1 MSGAS
6 GPVLELEGA
15 RARDEAW
22 SFDMQLHPGELVL
35 IQVSDPGQIRAFTD
49 LCCGLLPARQG
60 QVRVL
65 GRDLAA
71 LAAEDLRALR
81 SRIGVVPLEGGWA
94 PHLSVAESILLPAL
108 FHRLASHAE
117 LRERAAELCRRFGL
131 PGLPLERP
139 ERLTS
144 ADLARAACAR
154 AFLARPAL
162 LLLESPLRGDS
173 VPDLRLPLLDALAAA
188 RETGCIWLTTSVSV
202 WSDRAMPAQRRYRLG
217 ASGLQRVQRLAA

>member
-6 GPVLELEGA
+6 EPVLQLTGA
-15 RARDEAW
+15 RAQDEAW
-22 SFDMQLHPGELVL
+22 RCDLELWPGELVL
-35 IQVSDPGQIRAFTD
+35 IQANDPDQIRGFTD
-49 LCCGLLPARQG
+49 LCCGLLPARDG

-71 LAAEDLRALR
+71 LAPEDLRSLR
-81 SRIGVVPLEGGWA
+81 GRIGIVSLEGGWA
-94 PHLSVAESILLPAL
+94 PHLSVAESILMPAL
-108 FHRLASHAE
+108 FHRLAPYAD

-139 ERLTS
+139 ERLTAS
-144 ADLARAACAR
+144 DLARAACAR
-154 AFLARPAL
+154 AFLGRPAL

-173 VPDLRLPLLDALAAA
+173 VPDLRPPLLDALANA
-188 RETGCIWLTTSVSV
+188 RETACLWLTMSLGV

-217 ASGLQRVQRLAA
+217 ASGLQRVQRIAA